1 MSILVIGM
9 AGTEGYLLAAIYAC
23 DTARIECKPYSHF
36 SPISSYN
43 EDGKPPKS
51 PPAEDVGY
59 QRNEIRIVPL
69 ENPMLAL
76 GKGHTHSVEPCEQTG
91 AIRTPQVMHN
101 ILELIPIGYEGHPPS
116 AGQICVQLLTS
127 THERLGARISR
138 RILDKLHEHVMRIR
152 NSVPE
157 NGHIDLH
164 DLDSVEHVMN
174 FDFEHLNEKA
184 VPPLYFEPM
193 QPVELKQFPPDPA
206 QVRSFF
212 DIIERGNDDSSCCRQ
227 ISDLISDYATRN
239 ALSHQHLQ
247 IVEAPDSTFYLEAS
261 LAWPYSGRGW
271 WEVCYVLEPEP
282 MNGKG
287 YPHLALHL
295 LDRTVAHE
303 DSIFSEFSAL
313 VIAMRGRVHQPK
325 IDSESEREELYE
337 HEDAGEEY
345 TNFLPMS
352 CSAMFP
358 DEEIFPVLLISC
370 VLPQHARI
378 FAACIHQ
385 GKLVIRQSKLYSFQW
400 RDKAPVELFTR
411 LFLSSPVD
419 TRGETHPE
427 LFRASNIPLEA
438 DEWIKAARAYNLTG
452 NTLCT
457 SSNLLSGSKVS
468 KEQFLLYRIV
478 CPARKKPRELDLTW
492 FGSDA
497 YRHYLHNI
505 QNGDW
510 ANPTLGVFGP
520 ALRLQAEIWK
530 GWNSKRVDA
539 TDEDTVNSALIEL
552 LNALTSTSTDG
563 SADGMYRHYL
573 ASQCGTQ
580 IFVNS
585 LVYQKKWIDYLQ
597 TGQNTDAFATLQ
609 SYGPYYID
617 SIRDQRIKVAPSS
630 QMNSETRQRGEEHDQ
645 EGTITKKL
653 PMQLLVNIVVMF
665 MLAFWNPTRARDRT
679 IAPMA
684 SRAISSTPFWR
695 FVM

>member
-1 MSILVIGM
+1 MPS
-9 AGTEGYLLAAIYAC
+9 
-23 DTARIECKPYSHF
+23 DTCTAS
-36 SPISSYN
+36 
-43 EDGKPPKS
+43 
-51 PPAEDVGY
+51 
-59 QRNEIRIVPL
+59 
-69 ENPMLAL
+69 
-76 GKGHTHSVEPCEQTG
+76 
-91 AIRTPQVMHN
+91 
-101 ILELIPIGYEGHPPS
+101 
-116 AGQICVQLLTS
+116 
-127 THERLGARISR
+127 

-227 ISDLISDYATRN
+227 ITDLISDYATRN

-303 DSIFSEFSAL
+303 DSILFSEFSAL

-457 SSNLLSGSKVS
+457 WPNLLSGSKVS

-492 FGSDA
+492 FGVPHNTIADAQEMLNQSDA

-563 SADGMYRHYL
+563 VAGGGHTRGGFLRDRRLSKVTMQEASQLVALVNQQPGQPGADGMYRHYL

-580 IFVNS
+580 IFINS

-597 TGQNTDAFATLQ
+597 TGQYIDAFATLQ

-617 SIRDQRIKVAPSS
+617 SIRDVSRFALIIVALSLYLS
-630 QMNSETRQRGEEHDQ
+630 
-645 EGTITKKL
+645 
-653 PMQLLVNIVVMF
+653 
-665 MLAFWNPTRARDRT
+665 
-679 IAPMA
+679 
-684 SRAISSTPFWR
+684 
-695 FVM
+695 